1 MKQLAVVLLVTC
13 HRSLVTPALILLS
26 FIATG
31 FANAQTSAA
40 PSPGSDQA
48 AVIAAIQT
56 MYAAFTTDDLAK
68 FHSVAAP
75 DYYAFDGGKRFDGD
89 ALIQLLKTAH
99 ASGKVYIWRVTK
111 PEVKIE
117 GNIAWITY
125 VNEGSLKD
133 ASETKNLTWLE
144 SAVLRKEN
152 GGWRI
157 KFFHST
163 RGDSR

>member
-1 MKQLAVVLLVTC
+1 MRRAISFVLLG
-13 HRSLVTPALILLS
+13 

-31 FANAQTSAA
+31 FANAQTRVA
-40 PSPGSDQA
+40 PSPDEA
-48 AVIAAIQT
+48 AVISAIET

-75 DYYAFDGGKRFDGD
+75 DFYAFDGGKRFDGD
-89 ALIQLLKTAH
+89 VLMQLLKTAH
-99 ASGKVYIWRVTK
+99 ASGKVYVWRVTK

-117 GNIAWITY
+117 GDIAWITY

-133 ASETKNLTWLE
+133 ASETKSLTWLE
-144 SAVLRKEN
+144 SAVLQRDN
-152 GGWRI
+152 GTWRI

-163 RGDSR
+163 RVP

>member
-1 MKQLAVVLLVTC
+1 MLRAISFLLLAV
-13 HRSLVTPALILLS
+13 
-26 FIATG
+26 IASG
-31 FANAQTSAA
+31 FANAQMSAA
-40 PSPGSDQA
+40 PSSESDES
-48 AVIAAIQT
+48 AVIAAMET

-75 DYYAFDGGKRFDGD
+75 DFYAFDGGKRFDGD
-89 ALIQLLKTAH
+89 ALMKLLKTAR
-99 ASGKVYIWRVTK
+99 ASGKVYIWRVTT

-133 ASETKNLTWLE
+133 AAETKNLTWLE
-144 SAVLRKEN
+144 SAVLRREHGN
-152 GGWRI
+152 WRI

-163 RGDSR
+163 RVT

>member
-1 MKQLAVVLLVTC
+1 MLRAISCVLLG
-13 HRSLVTPALILLS
+13 

-31 FANAQTSAA
+31 FANAQTSSA
-40 PSPGSDQA
+40 PAPGSDEA
-48 AVIAAIQT
+48 AIIAAIET
-56 MYAAFTTDDLAK
+56 MYVAFTTDDLAK

-75 DYYAFDGGKRFDGD
+75 GFYAFDGGKRFDGD
-89 ALIQLLKTAH
+89 ALMQLLKTAH

-111 PEVKIE
+111 PEVTIE

-125 VNEGSLKD
+125 VNEGSLKN

-144 SAVLRKEN
+144 SAVLRREN
-152 GGWRI
+152 GNWRI

-163 RGDSR
+163 RVP